1 MILSVVVTANSLP
14 DRRRRRWAYVSHP
27 VSARCS
33 LFPLPAPQPHRSPR
47 IDPLTEQPAAIVVF
61 AARRA
66 ASAQSIFPL
75 RSYYL
80 RSYYL
85 GAGRAI
91 EVAKETASVVAGWDR
106 DTSIWPLAR
115 NPLPLEHPNRGY
127 AMTMTAGSS
136 RRDTD
141 SQLSEAGAWHGS
153 PLGGRCS
160 YRLAS

>member
-1 MILSVVVTANSLP
+1 M
-14 DRRRRRWAYVSHP
+14 
-27 VSARCS
+27 
-33 LFPLPAPQPHRSPR
+33 
-47 IDPLTEQPAAIVVF
+47 
-61 AARRA
+61 
-66 ASAQSIFPL
+66 

-91 EVAKETASVVAGWDR
+91 EVAKETASVIAGWDP
-106 DTSIWPLAR
+106 DTGIWPLAR

-141 SQLSEAGAWHGS
+141 SRLSEAGAWHGS

-160 YRLAS
+160 YGLAS

>member
-1 MILSVVVTANSLP
+1 MSSTVILSVVVTANSLP

-33 LFPLPAPQPHRSPR
+33 LFPLPAPFATHR
-47 IDPLTEQPAAIVVF
+47 PADRGACCDRRF

-66 ASAQSIFPL
+66 ASAQGIFPL

-91 EVAKETASVVAGWDR
+91 EVAKETASVIAGWDP

-115 NPLPLEHPNRGY
+115 NPLPLEHPIRGY

-141 SQLSEAGAWHGS
+141 SRLSEAGAG
-153 PLGGRCS
+153 
-160 YRLAS
+160 LAHR